1 MVELTSGA
9 IARLLDTPSGA
20 VVAQTFI
27 LQVVSTVK
35 LHDPEEQPDQRV
47 LNCHKFFVTD
57 GEDEAQVVILDN
69 LSSMVATN
77 LLTQYSV
84 MEVTKCLVYQL
95 AGEHE
100 GDLTTTHIVIR
111 EANIIGKLRSK
122 VGDSATAELSTT
134 AEPPATAEPGAV
146 LHFIPP
152 PVCLISDL
160 TIMGQSDKAIR
171 ACAMKKTEI
180 KSWTKGGSKGRLF
193 NVVLLD
199 SSSVIG
205 GTVYTEL
212 VDQLHS
218 RFVVGKEYFVCKP
231 VVHKPNKYTST
242 VNHRFAIGFGADT
255 AVVPCP
261 EQSSVLLGNFDFTP
275 LASLRSLAYGDV
287 VDVLCVV
294 SRSSGIAMSS
304 MPKLKH
310 LSVRRNLM
318 VVDNSGF
325 QVHVTL
331 WGDDATTFGAP
342 VGSVVAFK
350 GICVSSYGERS
361 LSLPNLGLIFVN
373 PNTPQAVTLHAWYN
387 GRDLQ
392 DIFQSYDSSVDSTKD
407 SSAQLMTI
415 AQINSN
421 VIAIKST
428 GKRFY
433 LSATIASIS
442 LKDFDKP
449 LHLSTN
455 CNKHTR
461 PEPEHCYNFSLQAS
475 DGKDTIRIQCTD
487 PVGNELF
494 RATASEMV
502 KLQSAD
508 KAAFD
513 RRVDRAVS
521 KKCTFLCKACTV
533 DISSGLTFILA
544 INASLHA

>member
-1 MVELTSGA
+1 MIKLTSGT
-9 IARLLDTPSGA
+9 IARLLDTPSGT
-20 VVAQTFI
+20 VVTQTFI

-35 LHDPEEQPDQRV
+35 LHDPEDQPDQRV

-77 LLTQYSV
+77 FLTQYSV
-84 MEVTKCLVYQL
+84 MEVTKCLVQQL

-100 GDLTTTHIVIR
+100 GDPMTTHIIIR
-111 EANIIGKLRSK
+111 EASIIRSLK
-122 VGDSATAELSTT
+122 NKIEPSTT
-134 AEPPATAEPGAV
+134 AEPPATAEPPITAEPPATAEPGAK

-160 TIMGQSDKAIR
+160 TTMGQSDKAIR
-171 ACAMKKTEI
+171 ACIMKKTEI
-180 KSWTKGGSKGRLF
+180 KSWKK
-193 NVVLLD
+193 
-199 SSSVIG
+199 
-205 GTVYTEL
+205 
-212 VDQLHS
+212 
-218 RFVVGKEYFVCKP
+218 
-231 VVHKPNKYTST
+231 
-242 VNHRFAIGFGADT
+242 
-255 AVVPCP
+255 
-261 EQSSVLLGNFDFTP
+261 
-275 LASLRSLAYGDV
+275 
-287 VDVLCVV
+287 
-294 SRSSGIAMSS
+294 S

-318 VVDNSGF
+318 VVDDSGF

-350 GICVSSYGERS
+350 GIRVSSYGERS
-361 LSLPNLGLIFVN
+361 LSLPDLGLIFVS
-373 PNTPQAVTLHAWYN
+373 PNVPQA
-387 GRDLQ
+387 
-392 DIFQSYDSSVDSTKD
+392 SYGSSVDSTMD

-415 AQINSN
+415 AQINSDII
-421 VIAIKST
+421 VAKST

-449 LHLSTN
+449 LHSSTN
-455 CNKHTR
+455 CSKHMR
-461 PEPEHCYNFSLQAS
+461 PEPEHYYNFSLQAS
-475 DGKDTIRIQCTD
+475 DGKDTIQIQCTD

-494 RATASEMV
+494 HATANEMV

-508 KAAFD
+508 KAAFA
-513 RRVDRAVS
+513 RRIDRAVS

-533 DISSGLTFILA
+533 DFSGGLTFILA
-544 INASLHA
+544 INASLDA

>member
-1 MVELTSGA
+1 
-9 IARLLDTPSGA
+9 
-20 VVAQTFI
+20 TFI

-35 LHDPEEQPDQRV
+35 LHDPEDQPDQML
-47 LNCHKFFVTD
+47 LNCHLFYVTD
-57 GEDEAQVVILDN
+57 GEDEAKVVVLPN
-69 LSSMVATN
+69 LSAMVTNN
-77 LLTQYSV
+77 LLMQYSV
-84 MEVTKCLVYQL
+84 MEVTKCLVQQL

-100 GDLTTTHIVIR
+100 GDPTTTHIIIR
-111 EANIIGKLRSK
+111 EANIIDKLRSK
-122 VGDSATAELSTT
+122 VGDSATAE
-134 AEPPATAEPGAV
+134 PPATAEPGAE

-180 KSWTKGGSKGRLF
+180 KSWKKGGSKGRLF

-199 SSSVIG
+199 SSGVVC

-218 RFVVGKEYFVCKP
+218 RFVVGKEYFVCRP
-231 VVHKPNKYTST
+231 VAHKPNKYAST
-242 VNHRFAIGFGADT
+242 VNREFAIGFGADT

-294 SRSSGIAMSS
+294 SRSLGIAMSS

-318 VVDNSGF
+318 VVDDSGF

-361 LSLPNLGLIFVN
+361 LSLPDLGLIFVN
-373 PNTPQAVTLHAWYN
+373 PNTPQAVALRAWYDN
-387 GRDLQ
+387 YGLQ
-392 DIFQSYDSSVDSTKD
+392 DTFQLYDSSVDSTKD

-415 AQINSN
+415 AQINSD

-455 CNKHTR
+455 CSKHTR

-475 DGKDTIRIQCTD
+475 DGKDTIQIQCTD
-487 PVGNELF
+487 PVGDELF
-494 RATASEMV
+494 RATANEMV

-513 RRVDRAVS
+513 RRIDRAVS

-533 DISSGLTFILA
+533 DFSGGLTFILA
-544 INASLHA
+544 INASLDA